1 MCDLELHKCRCAVGD
16 QKATRTVSFCETQES
31 SPRDCRAGAQKQ
43 PTSFYLQQ
51 SCKVCCPR
59 LGAIAHLGQGCVSAD
74 PSTFEARRL
83 AAVRLRCDSF
93 SPLCVACPTSP
104 RITAASS
111 HLLRLL
117 LGSRP
122 HSRADQ
128 RSASSAD
135 QCSTR
140 WRLREEPHQCPCECR
155 PIHAQ
160 FSKDHLRLSAVQVS
174 LAVISRMRISVAL
187 TTREGTSSGH
197 AMPRCACDSGPIL
210 TFFR

>member
-1 MCDLELHKCRCAVGD
+1 MIKKQRGLFRFARRRNQVRATAELAR
-16 QKATRTVSFCETQES
+16 RSN
-31 SPRDCRAGAQKQ
+31 
-43 PTSFYLQQ
+43 L
-51 SCKVCCPR
+51 R
-59 LGAIAHLGQGCVSAD
+59 LFTCNNPVKSVALAWGAIAHLGQGCVSAD

-104 RITAASS
+104 RITAASC